1 MPQDIHLF
9 GKETSMAQTFTAC
22 CKILFLS
29 LVITGGAFAQS
40 TPSQT
45 DSDRA
50 EKRAREG
57 LRRREI
63 PEATLPCTADEAR
76 WWSDLRSA
84 GAAVRS
90 TMGGKKETKKF
101 LGSLAEGR
109 EKSYQPP
116 IPDRGVTL
124 LHQVPFQ
131 STEESRKKNVSG
143 SLALVVELRPDG
155 TVGEVKIVQGLG
167 YGLDE
172 KAAEAARWMIFLPAV
187 KDRKFV
193 SFRMPMTMSVATRR
207 TYP

>member
-1 MPQDIHLF
+1 
-9 GKETSMAQTFTAC
+9 MAQTFTTC

-29 LVITGGAFAQS
+29 SIITSGVFAQS
-40 TPSQT
+40 TQPQT

-50 EKRAREG
+50 EKRALEG

-63 PEATLPCTADEAR
+63 PEATLPCSANEAK

-90 TMGGKKETKKF
+90 TMGGEKETKKF
-101 LGSLAEGR
+101 LGRLAEGQQ
-109 EKSYQPP
+109 KSYQPP

-124 LHQVPFQ
+124 LNQVPLQ

-143 SLALVVELRPDG
+143 ELALVVELRPDG

-172 KAAEAARWMIFLPAV
+172 KAAEAARQMIFLPAV
-187 KDRKFV
+187 KNRKFV

>member
-1 MPQDIHLF
+1 
-9 GKETSMAQTFTAC
+9 MAQTFTTC
-22 CKILFLS
+22 CKLLFLS
-29 LVITGGAFAQS
+29 LVITSGVFAQS
-40 TPSQT
+40 TPAQT

-50 EKRAREG
+50 EKMALEG

-63 PEATLPCTADEAR
+63 PAATLPCSAYEAR

-90 TMGGKKETKKF
+90 TIGGKKETKKF
-101 LGSLAEGR
+101 LILLAEGQAQ
-109 EKSYQPP
+109 SYQPP
-116 IPDRGVTL
+116 IPDRGPTL
-124 LHQVPFQ
+124 LNQVPLQ

-143 SLALVVELRPDG
+143 ELALVVELRPDG
-155 TVGEVKIVQGLG
+155 NVGEVKIVQGLG

-172 KAAEAARWMIFLPAV
+172 KAAAAARQMIFLPAV

>member
-1 MPQDIHLF
+1 
-9 GKETSMAQTFTAC
+9 MAQTFTTC

-29 LVITGGAFAQS
+29 LVITSGVFAQS
-40 TPSQT
+40 TPPQT

-50 EKRAREG
+50 EKRALEG

-63 PEATLPCTADEAR
+63 PEATLPCTAYEAR

-90 TMGGKKETKKF
+90 TIGGKKETKKF
-101 LGSLAEGR
+101 LGLLAEGQAQ
-109 EKSYQPP
+109 SYQPP
-116 IPDRGVTL
+116 IPDRGATL
-124 LHQVPFQ
+124 LDQVPLQ
-131 STEESRKKNVSG
+131 STEESRKKNISG
-143 SLALVVELRPDG
+143 ELALVVELRPDG

-172 KAAEAARWMIFLPAV
+172 KAAAAARRMIFLPAV

>member
-1 MPQDIHLF
+1 M
-9 GKETSMAQTFTAC
+9 SQTFTTC

-29 LVITGGAFAQS
+29 LVITSGVFAQS
-40 TPSQT
+40 PPPQT
-45 DSDRA
+45 DSERA
-50 EKRAREG
+50 EKMALEG

-63 PEATLPCTADEAR
+63 PEATLPCTADEIK
-76 WWSDLRSA
+76 WWKDLRSA

-90 TMGGKKETKKF
+90 TIGGQKETKKF
-101 LGSLAEGR
+101 LGLLAEGQA
-109 EKSYQPP
+109 KSYQPP
-116 IPDRGVTL
+116 IPDRGATL
-124 LHQVPFQ
+124 LNQVPIQ
-131 STEESRKKNVSG
+131 STEESRKKDVSG

-172 KAAEAARWMIFLPAV
+172 KAAEAARQMIFLPAV

>member
-1 MPQDIHLF
+1 MFIWE
-9 GKETSMAQTFTAC
+9 GASMAQTFTTC
-22 CKILFLS
+22 CKIIFLS
-29 LVITGGAFAQS
+29 LMITGGVCAQS

-45 DSDRA
+45 DSDLA
-50 EKRAREG
+50 AKRALEG

-63 PEATLPCTADEAR
+63 PEATLPCTADETK

-84 GAAVRS
+84 GVAVRS

-101 LGSLAEGR
+101 LNLLAEGK

-116 IPDRGVTL
+116 IPDRGATL

-131 STEESRKKNVSG
+131 STEESRKRNVSG

-172 KAAEAARWMIFLPAV
+172 NATKAARQMIFLPAV

-193 SFRMPMTMSVATRR
+193 SFRMPMTMSVATRH

>member
-1 MPQDIHLF
+1 
-9 GKETSMAQTFTAC
+9 MAQTFTTC
-22 CKILFLS
+22 CKLLLLT

-40 TPSQT
+40 TQPQT

-50 EKRAREG
+50 EKRALEG

-63 PEATLPCTADEAR
+63 PEATLPCTAYESR
-76 WWSDLRSA
+76 WWSDVRNA

-90 TMGGKKETKKF
+90 SMGGKKETKKF
-101 LGSLAEGR
+101 LRLLAEGQG
-109 EKSYQPP
+109 KSFQPP
-116 IPDRGVTL
+116 IPDRGATL
-124 LHQVPFQ
+124 LDQVPLQ
-131 STEESRKKNVSG
+131 STEESRKRNISG
-143 SLALVVELRPDG
+143 SLAMVVELRPDG

-172 KAAEAARWMIFLPAV
+172 KAAEAARQMIFLPAV

>member
-1 MPQDIHLF
+1 
-9 GKETSMAQTFTAC
+9 MAQTFTTC

-29 LVITGGAFAQS
+29 LMITGGVCAQS
-40 TPSQT
+40 TPAQT
-45 DSDRA
+45 DSDLA
-50 EKRAREG
+50 AKRALEG

-63 PEATLPCTADEAR
+63 PEATLPCTADETK

-84 GAAVRS
+84 GVAVRS

-101 LGSLAEGR
+101 LNLLAEGK

-116 IPDRGVTL
+116 IPDRGATL

-131 STEESRKKNVSG
+131 STEESRKRNVSG

-172 KAAEAARWMIFLPAV
+172 NATKAARQMIFLPAV

-193 SFRMPMTMSVATRR
+193 SFRMPMTMSVATRH

>member
-1 MPQDIHLF
+1 MPHTLD
-9 GKETSMAQTFTAC
+9 TC

-29 LVITGGAFAQS
+29 LVITSGAFAQS
-40 TPSQT
+40 TPAQT

-50 EKRAREG
+50 EKRALEG

-63 PEATLPCTADEAR
+63 PEATLACTAYEAR

-84 GAAVRS
+84 GAAVRN
-90 TMGGKKETKKF
+90 TIGGKKEAKKF
-101 LGSLAEGR
+101 LGLLAEGQA
-109 EKSYQPP
+109 KSYQPP
-116 IPDRGVTL
+116 ISDRGVTL
-124 LHQVPFQ
+124 LNQVPLA
-131 STEESRKKNVSG
+131 STKESRQQNISG
-143 SLALVVELRPDG
+143 ELALVVELRPDG

-172 KAAEAARWMIFLPAV
+172 TAKEAARQMTFLPAV

>member
-1 MPQDIHLF
+1 MSQAL
-9 GKETSMAQTFTAC
+9 KTC

-29 LVITGGAFAQS
+29 LVMTGGAVAQS
-40 TPSQT
+40 TQSQT

-50 EKRAREG
+50 EKMALDA

-63 PEATLPCTADEAR
+63 PAATLPCTTDEAG
-76 WWSDLRSA
+76 WWSELRAA
-84 GAAVRS
+84 GEAVRS

-101 LGSLAEGR
+101 LGLLAEGR

-116 IPDRGVTL
+116 IPDRGVTVL
-124 LHQVPFQ
+124 RQVPFD
-131 STEESRKKNVSG
+131 STAASREKNISG
-143 SLALVVELRPDG
+143 SMALVVELRPDG

-172 KAAEAARWMIFLPAV
+172 KAAEAARQMIFLPAV

-193 SFRMPMTMSVATRR
+193 SFRMPMTMSIATRR

>member
-1 MPQDIHLF
+1 
-9 GKETSMAQTFTAC
+9 MAQTFTTC

-29 LVITGGAFAQS
+29 LMITGGVCAQS

-45 DSDRA
+45 DSDLA
-50 EKRAREG
+50 AKRALEG

-63 PEATLPCTADEAR
+63 PEATLPCTADETK

-84 GAAVRS
+84 GVAVRS
-90 TMGGKKETKKF
+90 TMGGKRETKKF
-101 LGSLAEGR
+101 LNLLAEGK

-116 IPDRGVTL
+116 IPDRGATL

-131 STEESRKKNVSG
+131 STEESRKRNVSG

-172 KAAEAARWMIFLPAV
+172 NATKAVRQMIFLPAV

>member
-1 MPQDIHLF
+1 MP
-9 GKETSMAQTFTAC
+9 QTFTTC
-22 CKILFLS
+22 CRILFLS
-29 LVITGGAFAQS
+29 LVITSGVFAQS
-40 TPSQT
+40 TGSQT

-50 EKRAREG
+50 EKQALAG

-63 PEATLPCTADEAR
+63 PEASLPCTAYEAR

-84 GAAVRS
+84 SAAVRS
-90 TMGGKKETKKF
+90 TIGGRKETKKF
-101 LGSLAEGR
+101 LVLLAEGQAQ
-109 EKSYQPP
+109 SYQSP

-124 LHQVPFQ
+124 LNQVPLQ
-131 STEESRKKNVSG
+131 PTKESRKKNVSG

-172 KAAEAARWMIFLPAV
+172 KAAEAARQMIFLPAV